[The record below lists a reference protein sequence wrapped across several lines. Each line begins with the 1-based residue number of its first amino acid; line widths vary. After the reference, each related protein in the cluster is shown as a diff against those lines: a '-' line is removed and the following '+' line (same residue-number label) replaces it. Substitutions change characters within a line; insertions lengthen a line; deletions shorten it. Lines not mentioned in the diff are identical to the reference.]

1 MVFTDLVGGSPNN
14 IFLFLSKKYSLK
26 IITGINLIMLVEAI
40 SNINNKELT
49 NEYINELVQIG
60 KDGIKFMEI

>member
-1 MVFTDLVGGSPNN
+1 
-14 IFLFLSKKYSLK
+14 
-26 IITGINLIMLVEAI
+26 MLVEAI